1 MAKIFTITEGL
12 ENLGAMKTGGQGSVY
27 KGKRMGEII
36 TATKLLPTPIF
47 SENPEDKNFS
57 DFQNEVEKLKKVNQ
71 ELNPHVVT
79 IFSSGIT
86 ESGNFP
92 FIEMEYI
99 EGPDLEDL
107 LKAPHDPI
115 FTIKEIIKIAE
126 QLSNALAHCHKFDV
140 KHGDIKS
147 NNVKFNTRTGNYVLL
162 DFGLSIMSD
171 EERRTSLRHAG
182 AIEFMAPEQNEG
194 HMMFQTD
201 VYSFGIILFELLA
214 GEVPFPLHDKGET
227 ARNVVRL
234 SHMETAP
241 PDVLELR
248 KKMIPEQ
255 WPDDKKEREMH
266 VPHWLVTMINKCIQK
281 KPENRFDNGIEL
293 LKYIV
298 LNSTLV
304 TNKEETNIEP
314 SILLNE
320 QADNLLIENN
330 RLKTEVIKLK
340 RQAEITY
347 NEIAQLKALR
357 LNAVQEIKTFPS
369 TTNNYNKDSGVKM
382 VSRSSFIMLLILTI
396 GLGAFAAYK
405 LFYNPS
411 KATLQNKTSTT
422 DSTLLLQKNTLG
434 EAKSE
439 PLNKKVQPVNSK
451 IERSNVPR
459 NLPVEET
466 NIIKDTTENK
476 VDKDNEQINN
486 LDETSQASYKVIS
499 KAFFHNSPD
508 ESTRRE
514 AFINHWNKAILTPIE
529 EQNGFIYV
537 IYTNNLGQTSKGWLR
552 KKDLIKGR

>member
-36 TATKLLPTPIF
+36 AATKLLPTPIF

-57 DFQNEVEKLKKVNQ
+57 DFQNEVQKLKKVNE
-71 ELNPHVVT
+71 ELNPHVVA
-79 IFSSGIT
+79 ILSSGIT

-107 LKAPHDPI
+107 LKLPHDPI
-115 FTIKEIIKIAE
+115 FTIKEVIKIAE

-147 NNVKFNTRTGNYVLL
+147 NNVKCNARTGNYVLL

-171 EERRTSLRHAG
+171 EQRRTSLRQAG

-214 GEVPFPLHDKGET
+214 GEVPFPLYDKGET
-227 ARNVVRL
+227 ARNAVRL

-241 PDVLELR
+241 PDVLEVR

-255 WPDDKKEREMH
+255 WPDDKKEREML
-266 VPHWLVTMINKCIQK
+266 VPEWVLSMISKCIQK
-281 KPENRFDNGIEL
+281 KPENRFSNGIEL
-293 LKYIV
+293 HKYIV

-304 TNKEETNIEP
+304 NNKEETNIDP
-314 SILLNE
+314 SVLVNH
-320 QADNLLIENN
+320 QVDNLLLENN
-330 RLKTEVIKLK
+330 RLKTEVLKLK
-340 RQAEITY
+340 KQAEKNY
-347 NEIAQLKALR
+347 NEIEKLKALQ
-357 LNAVQEIKTFPS
+357 LEGVQENQTFSS
-369 TTNNYNKDSGVKM
+369 TTNKSNEDKGGKM
-382 VSRSSFIMLLILTI
+382 VSRSSFIMLLVLTI

-411 KATLQNKTSTT
+411 KTSLQTKSNTT
-422 DSTLLLQKNTLG
+422 DSTLLLQKNTSG
-434 EAKSE
+434 QTKSN
-439 PLNKKVQPVNSK
+439 PVKKKVQPVNNKNS
-451 IERSNVPR
+451 RTNVPQ
-459 NLPVEET
+459 NIPVDET
-466 NIIKDTTENK
+466 NNNDTSENI
-476 VDKDNEQINN
+476 VDNDNEQTNN
-486 LDETSQASYKVIS
+486 LDETSQNRYKVIS

-508 ESTRRE
+508 ESTRRA
-514 AFINHWNKAILTPIE
+514 AFINHWNKAVLTPIE
-529 EQNGFIYV
+529 EQNGFIYI
-537 IYTNNLGQTSKGWLR
+537 IYTNSLGQTTKGWLR